1 MGVSHVQMFKCYQ
14 IAQRIS
20 YFFEAFQSGLKF
32 IFIKLIPILKKESE
46 NNENLGGFNKSQS
59 QILVWGASYVS
70 CQKRLYKMK

>member
-32 IFIKLIPILKKESE
+32 TFIKLIPILKKESE
-46 NNENLGGFNKSQS
+46 NNESLGGFNKSQAFNKFWFCY
-59 QILVWGASYVS
+59 ITWIT
-70 CQKRLYKMK
+70 